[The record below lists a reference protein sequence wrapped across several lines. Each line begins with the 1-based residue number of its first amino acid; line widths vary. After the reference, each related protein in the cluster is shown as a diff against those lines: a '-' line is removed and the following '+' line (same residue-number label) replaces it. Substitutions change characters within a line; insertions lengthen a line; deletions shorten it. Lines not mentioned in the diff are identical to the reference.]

1 MTGTVDQRWGPVQVL
16 AGYVAAVLAAAVT
29 GGIAG
34 AVAGDTEGVA
44 AVLGG
49 QVGFWAVLV
58 AAVNLSGL
66 EATSS
71 LRRFRG
77 EFAWRDLPAGIGIGV
92 GTQLVVL
99 PALYWPV
106 SWLVDVDEL
115 SRPAE
120 ELLDGES
127 GVALAFLGLGVVVIA
142 PIVEELFFRGLLLD
156 TLRRRWSTP
165 AAVIASS
172 VLFGATH
179 FQALQF
185 AGLTLAGIVFASAVV
200 RTGRLGPAIAVHV
213 GFNATTF
220 VLLAL

>member
-1 MTGTVDQRWGPVQVL
+1 MSGTSIAESIGAGETVRMLNDYFSDMVEVVLRYGGLLDKYIGDAIMAVFGAPIVGPRD
-16 AGYVAAVLAAAVT
+16 ADDAVT
-29 GGIAG
+29 
-34 AVAGDTEGVA
+34 VAIEMI
-44 AVLGG
+44 G
-49 QVGFWAVLV
+49 QLDAF
-58 AAVNLSGL
+58 N
-66 EATSS
+66 
-71 LRRFRG
+71 RRRRT
-77 EFAWRDLPAGIGIGV
+77 RDLESIEIGIGV
-92 GTQLVVL
+92 ATQLVVL

-172 VLFGATH
+172 VFFSATH
-179 FQALQF
+179 FQAVQF

-200 RTGRLGPAIAVHV
+200 RTGDKIDRLQILPA
-213 GFNATTF
+213 NP
-220 VLLAL
+220 LL